1 MSSVAHTAA
10 ASGLVG
16 CGHCGFVSPA
26 SPAAREPRCPR
37 CEAPLRSR
45 REDAIGRTV
54 ALLVAAAICYVPA
67 NVLPVLITTTLQGSE
82 ADTILGG
89 VLLLYDSGSWIL
101 ALVVLI
107 ASVMIPIGKIAV
119 LGFLAAVSMTGVR
132 VSERECTRMFRLVAF
147 IGRWSMLDVFV
158 DAFVVALVQLPP
170 VMSVRP
176 GPGVPFFA
184 ATAVLTMVAAGA
196 FDPRL
201 VWDRAL
207 RPRMPP
213 KAAHE

>member
-1 MSSVAHTAA
+1 MSAVAHTAA
-10 ASGLVG
+10 ASCMVG
-16 CGHCGFVSPA
+16 CAQCGLVSPA
-26 SPAAREPRCPR
+26 PPPAEARCPR

-45 REDAIGRTV
+45 REDAIGRTI

-67 NVLPVLITTTLQGSE
+67 NVLPVLITTTLEGSE

-89 VLLLYDSGSWIL
+89 VALLYDSGSWIL

-119 LGFLAAVSMTGVR
+119 LGFVAAVSMTDVR

-184 ATAVLTMVAAGA
+184 ATAVLTIVAAGA

-201 VWDRAL
+201 MWDRAPPAH
-207 RPRMPP
+207 RP
-213 KAAHE
+213 